1 MKFSALVIAAIGALS
16 LTPAAPAAA
25 QDWPHKPVRIVA
37 PFAPGG
43 SADTLGRIA
52 AEQLGEAIKGGQ
64 FVVENRPGAGGL
76 LGSAAVANADP
87 DGYTFVVSGIA
98 SHVLGPIA
106 NPNAGFD
113 PIKSFAHVAYFGGP
127 PNVIIV
133 HPSLGVKSLKELL
146 ELMKKSKDGTSY
158 VSPGPGTLGQLL
170 MEAWAQKEKLKV
182 EHIPYKGAGQAI
194 TDLIAGHVKVGSMT
208 WTTASA
214 QIAGGKVVPLAVSSD
229 KRLPDFPDVPT
240 LKELGY
246 PDLVAITWFS
256 LSAPANTP
264 KDIVDRVN
272 QEVVKFM
279 RKPEVQ
285 KRLEHEEIDTIPMS
299 PEEFTKFVEAEIQRW
314 GPVAKAVGAAM
325 N

>member
-1 MKFSALVIAAIGALS
+1 MKFSALVIAAVGALS
-16 LTPAAPAAA
+16 LTPAAAQ
-25 QDWPHKPVRIVA
+25 QDWPSKPVRIVA

-43 SADTLGRIA
+43 TADTLGRIA
-52 AEQLGEAIKGGQ
+52 AEELGQAIKGSQ

-76 LGSAAVANADP
+76 LGAAAVSNAEP

-98 SHVLGPIA
+98 SHVLGPIN

-127 PNVIIV
+127 PNVIIA
-133 HPSLGVKSLKELL
+133 HPSVDVKTLKDLL
-146 ELMKKSKDGTSY
+146 EAIKKSKDATAY

-208 WTTASA
+208 WTTAAA
-214 QIAGGKVVPLAVSSD
+214 QIAAGKVIPLAVSSD

-256 LSAPANTP
+256 LSAPAKTP
-264 KDIVDRVN
+264 NEIVGRMN
-272 QEVVKFM
+272 QEVVKLM
-279 RKPEVQ
+279 AKPEVQ
-285 KRLEHEEIDTIPMS
+285 KRLENEEIETIPMS
-299 PEEFTKFVEAEIQRW
+299 SEEFTKFVEAEISRW
-314 GPVAKAVGAAM
+314 G
-325 N
+325 

>member
-1 MKFSALVIAAIGALS
+1 MKFSALVIAAMAALS
-16 LTPAAPAAA
+16 LTPAAAQ
-25 QDWPHKPVRIVA
+25 QDWPNKPVRIVA

-43 SADTLGRIA
+43 TADTLGRIA

-76 LGSAAVANADP
+76 LGAAAVSNAEP

-98 SHVLGPIA
+98 SHVLGPINNA
-106 NPNAGFD
+106 NAGFD

-133 HPSLGVKSLKELL
+133 HPSLGVKSLKDLL
-146 ELMKKSKDGTSY
+146 ETMKKSKDATAY

-208 WTTASA
+208 WTTASG
-214 QIAGGKVVPLAVSSD
+214 QIAAGKVIPIAVSSD

-256 LSAPANTP
+256 LSAPAKTP
-264 KDIVDRVN
+264 KPIVDRMN
-272 QEVVKFM
+272 QEVVKLM
-279 RKPEVQ
+279 AKPEVQ
-285 KRLEHEEIDTIPMS
+285 KRLENEEIETIPMS
-299 PEEFTKFVEAEIQRW
+299 PEEFTKFVEAEIGRW
-314 GPVAKAVGAAM
+314 GPVAKSVGAAI